1 MPREIPRTLAR
12 CTALGALLI
21 GVAGCRAVTPAF
33 ATDPAGARLTADAL
47 LSAFEQRMTRVVR
60 APRYAN
66 ARTRMARFVAAP
78 SRLVEDTSLWTTLRT
93 TRTGAFRELLIAG
106 TLANGQYTFTV
117 RPQALPP
124 VHTGD
129 SRHVITLAQLPTPD
143 DWQWTTV
150 VENAVGNMTPAR
162 ATDVIRAFFASME
175 RPATAIRAD
184 YGSALPRTT
193 TAFARLLLLDS
204 LQTVKQADGST
215 VVSWQWIIDEDRLRA
230 AGFPSF
236 AQYVHRYVAP
246 ASYRIRLT
254 DASGAEWLVARAA
267 NSRLS
272 LRVRTHDGELQPL
285 TGPARRMPDTLALHT
300 EGSAKISI
308 FTVGFSNLT
317 GEFVHTRTATER
329 GWAMR
334 WTKEPEWH
342 LPLFTESLLHA
353 PLARAFEGAGV
364 QLRIGFSKG
373 AEGQTLLARTATGVA
388 RESAILRW
396 LGSLGFTALSDYAG
410 RVEAE
415 ENRFLAD
422 LFTAMRQDLAAVGP

>member
-1 MPREIPRTLAR
+1 MPREIPRTFARYAAVGTLLA
-12 CTALGALLI
+12 GI
-21 GVAGCRAVTPAF
+21 AGCRAVPPAF
-33 ATDPAGARLTADAL
+33 ATDPSGARLTADAL

-93 TRTGAFRELLIAG
+93 TRSGAFRELLIFG
-106 TLANGQYTFTV
+106 TLTNGQYSFTV

-124 VHTGD
+124 VRTGD

-150 VENAVGNMTPAR
+150 VENAVGTMAPAR
-162 ATDVIRAFFASME
+162 ATDVTRAFFASME
-175 RPATAIRAD
+175 RPAAAIRAD
-184 YGSALPRTT
+184 YRSALPRTT
-193 TAFARLLLLDS
+193 AAFARLLLLDS

-215 VVSWQWIIDEDRLRA
+215 LVTWQWIIDEDRLKA
-230 AGFPSF
+230 AGFPAL
-236 AQYVHRYVAP
+236 AQYVHSYVGP

-267 NSRLS
+267 QSRLS

-285 TGPARRMPDTLALHT
+285 TGAARRMPDTLALHT

-317 GEFVHTRTATER
+317 GEFVHTRSATER

-334 WTKEPEWH
+334 WTKEPTWH
-342 LPLFTESLLHA
+342 LPPLTETLLHA
-353 PLARAFEGAGV
+353 PLARPFEGAGV
-364 QLRIGFSKG
+364 QLRIGFAKG

-396 LGSLGFTALSDYAG
+396 LGSLGFTAMRDYAG
-410 RVEAE
+410 RVEEE

-422 LFTAMRQDLAAVGP
+422 LFTAMRQDLAAGGP